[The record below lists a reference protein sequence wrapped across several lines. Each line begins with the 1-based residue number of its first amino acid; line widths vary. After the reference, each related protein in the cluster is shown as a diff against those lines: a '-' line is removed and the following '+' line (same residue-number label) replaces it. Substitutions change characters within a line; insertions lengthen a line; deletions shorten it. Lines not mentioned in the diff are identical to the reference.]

1 MNTIDQ
7 FSKKLDK
14 QDNFSIDKLVI
25 GEKFYFINKNK
36 LSSEGQIVNRYEN
49 CFAISIFCGQDNYNP
64 VAINEKVNYIIVN
77 KNQAFNCSSQVLG
90 CKIEDG
96 FQLAVLTI
104 PVITNTIERRTEPRV
119 PLLCL
124 LIIFI
129 CQNSLNIILLLKFHL
144 YTLKK

>member
-1 MNTIDQ
+1 MNTM
-7 FSKKLDK
+7 
-14 QDNFSIDKLVI
+14 DNFNIDDLVI

-49 CFAISIFCGQDNYNP
+49 CFAVSIFVGQDNYAP
-64 VAINEKVNYIIVN
+64 VTINEEVSYIIVN
-77 KNQAFNCSSQVLG
+77 KDQAFNCSSQVLG
-90 CKIEDG
+90 CKLEDG

-104 PVITNTIERRTEPRV
+104 PEITNTIERESNQGFH
-119 PLLCL
+119 LLCL
-124 LIIFI
+124 WIIFI